1 MNKPQHELN
10 NRCMFVAK
18 LAVIIMLMTSSTI
31 SVAELKWKTAEEV
44 AAEEAAKN
52 EVAYVDSV
60 KSWGAWELDIEPAA
74 GGLTPP
80 STGPLNTRNS
90 KVTVRTNSFSA
101 LAPTPTTP
109 VAAAPVQ
116 PVVPTPPVVPVTP
129 PPVTPPPVTPPLG
142 GPASGIF

>member
-18 LAVIIMLMTSSTI
+18 LAVIIMLMTTSTI
-31 SVAELKWKTAEEV
+31 SVAELKWKSAEEV

-80 STGPLNTRNS
+80 STGALNARNS

-101 LAPTPTTP
+101 LAPPPAPAPTI
-109 VAAAPVQ
+109 AAAPTA
-116 PVVPTPPVVPVTP
+116 PVIPATPIVPVTP
-129 PPVTPPPVTPPLG
+129 PPPPIPPRVG
-142 GPASGIF
+142 GPTDGLF

>member
-1 MNKPQHELN
+1 
-10 NRCMFVAK
+10 MFVAK

-44 AAEEAAKN
+44 AAEEAAEA

-80 STGPLNTRNS
+80 STGALNARNS

-101 LAPTPTTP
+101 LAPPQTPPIPSTP
-109 VAAAPVQ
+109 IN
-116 PVVPTPPVVPVTP
+116 PVVPVPVP
-129 PPVTPPPVTPPLG
+129 PPTITNISTNVPIPVG
-142 GPASGIF
+142 GPNDGFR

>member
-1 MNKPQHELN
+1 MKNPQHESN
-10 NRCMFVAK
+10 IRYMFTAK
-18 LAVIIMLMTSSTI
+18 LAVIIMLMTTSTI

-80 STGPLNTRNS
+80 STGALNARNS

-101 LAPTPTTP
+101 LAPTPAP
-109 VAAAPVQ
+109 PIAAA
-116 PVVPTPPVVPVTP
+116 PTPPVLPVTP
-129 PPVTPPPVTPPLG
+129 TITPIRPNVPIPVG
-142 GPASGIF
+142 GPSDGF